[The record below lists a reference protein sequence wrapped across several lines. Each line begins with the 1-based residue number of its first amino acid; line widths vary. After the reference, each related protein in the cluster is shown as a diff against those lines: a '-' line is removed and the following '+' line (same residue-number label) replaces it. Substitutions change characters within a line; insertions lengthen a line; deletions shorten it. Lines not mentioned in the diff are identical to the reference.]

1 MATNEAKTGP
11 DTDALFTQLAEP
23 FGPSEIKWR
32 VTHTSHDG
40 TRGAV
45 IAFAD
50 PRAYTDRLNQLFTPS
65 GWTRN
70 YDVTTVSAV
79 SRQKRDK
86 IIQTGKVLV
95 TCTLTIARLGTH
107 SGSGEQW
114 ADEQNAMT
122 SAEAQAFK
130 RASSCFGLGR
140 YLYNLP
146 ETWVD
151 LDGQG
156 KPTRLPALPNWAL
169 PKANSATG
177 KTNPAC
183 GPRPPEVQRGPI
195 DQKTT
200 AKIEG
205 LRRILGDPIYREI
218 LWRVARARQA
228 NAIPNAQLQANR
240 CGGDGTRIAGNPQG
254 AVAGRVDRR
263 YAIRLRARPL
273 AHRVNDNN
281 RQSRSTQAS
290 GFGTRRAGRAT
301 CRLSARAP
309 CSPARL

>member
-1 MATNEAKTGP
+1 MASNEAKTGP

-23 FGPSEIKWR
+23 FQPAEIKWR
-32 VTHTSHDG
+32 VTHTTRDG
-40 TRGAV
+40 SRGAV

-70 YDVTTVSAV
+70 YDVTSVSAL

-146 ETWVD
+146 ETWVS
-151 LDGQG
+151 LDDQG
-156 KPTRLPALPNWAL
+156 KPIKIPALPNWAL
-169 PKANSATG
+169 PKAYSATG

-183 GPRPPEVQRGPI
+183 GPRPPVVQRGPI
-195 DQKTT
+195 DQETT
-200 AKIEG
+200 ARIEG
-205 LRRILGDPIYREI
+205 FRRILGDRIYGEI
-218 LWRVARARQA
+218 LWRIAHAQQA
-228 NAIPNAQLQANR
+228 SDIPNAELQANVAEAMER
-240 CGGDGTRIAGNPQG
+240 TSRGVHKANSLADQIGDTRF
-254 AVAGRVDRR
+254 VSVLD
-263 YAIRLRARPL
+263 RLRIKSMTTIPRLETLKNLVAELEREAERL
-273 AHRVNDNN
+273 A
-281 RQSRSTQAS
+281 A
-290 GFGTRRAGRAT
+290 
-301 CRLSARAP
+301 
-309 CSPARL
+309 

>member
-1 MATNEAKTGP
+1 MATNQAKTGP
-11 DTDALFTQLAEP
+11 NTDALFTQLAEP
-23 FGPSEIKWR
+23 FGLSEIKWR
-32 VTHTSHDG
+32 VTHTTHDG

-70 YDVTTVSAV
+70 YDVTAVSAV

-86 IIQTGKVLV
+86 VIQTGKVLV

-107 SGSGEQW
+107 TGSGEQW

-146 ETWVD
+146 ETWVT
-151 LDGQG
+151 LDDRGRPI
-156 KPTRLPALPNWAL
+156 KLPTLPAWAL
-169 PKANSATG
+169 PKSNSAAG

-205 LRRILGDPIYREI
+205 ARCILGDPIYREI

-228 NAIPNAQLQANR
+228 TAIPNAQLQATVAEAMER
-240 CGGDGTRIAGNPQG
+240 ASRGIRKAHSLAESIGDRQFV
-254 AVAGRVDRR
+254 AVLDRLHMASTSAIPNLEALRHLVSELEELAGR
-263 YAIRLRARPL
+263 
-273 AHRVNDNN
+273 
-281 RQSRSTQAS
+281 
-290 GFGTRRAGRAT
+290 
-301 CRLSARAP
+301 
-309 CSPARL
+309 PAA